1 MRKKDV
7 FTISI
12 YEKYNFL
19 NDDEIQK
26 IISSMKPEDFME
38 HGSIE
43 GNAKSTYRAHENN
56 HFFLDNH
63 KWLEEK
69 IGLDIIKQE
78 QKWFVKHPLLL
89 ERIEKLEKDVK
100 KLKS

>member
-1 MRKKDV
+1 MLR
-7 FTISI
+7 
-12 YEKYNFL
+12 
-19 NDDEIQK
+19 
-26 IISSMKPEDFME
+26 
-38 HGSIE
+38 
-43 GNAKSTYRAHENN
+43 
-56 HFFLDNH
+56 LD

>member
-1 MRKKDV
+1 MFQLIMTLLRV
-7 FTISI
+7 I
-12 YEKYNFL
+12 L
-19 NDDEIQK
+19 K
-26 IISSMKPEDFME
+26 IPYVKNSKTML
-38 HGSIE
+38 
-43 GNAKSTYRAHENN
+43 R
-56 HFFLDNH
+56 LD

>member
-1 MRKKDV
+1 MFQLVMTLLRV
-7 FTISI
+7 I
-12 YEKYNFL
+12 L
-19 NDDEIQK
+19 K
-26 IISSMKPEDFME
+26 IPYVKNSKTMLK
-38 HGSIE
+38 
-43 GNAKSTYRAHENN
+43 
-56 HFFLDNH
+56 LD

-89 ERIEKLEKDVK
+89 ERIEKLEKEVK

>member
-1 MRKKDV
+1 MTLLRV
-7 FTISI
+7 I
-12 YEKYNFL
+12 L
-19 NDDEIQK
+19 K
-26 IISSMKPEDFME
+26 IPYVKNSKTMLK
-38 HGSIE
+38 
-43 GNAKSTYRAHENN
+43 
-56 HFFLDNH
+56 LD

>member
-38 HGSIE
+38 HGSIQ
-43 GNAKSTYRAHENN
+43 
-56 HFFLDNH
+56 
-63 KWLEEK
+63 
-69 IGLDIIKQE
+69 GLSLIHI
-78 QKWFVKHPLLL
+78 
-89 ERIEKLEKDVK
+89 
-100 KLKS
+100 

>member
-1 MRKKDV
+1 MFQLVMTLLRV
-7 FTISI
+7 I
-12 YEKYNFL
+12 L
-19 NDDEIQK
+19 K
-26 IISSMKPEDFME
+26 IPYVKNSKTMLK
-38 HGSIE
+38 
-43 GNAKSTYRAHENN
+43 
-56 HFFLDNH
+56 LD

>member
-1 MRKKDV
+1 MTLLRV
-7 FTISI
+7 V
-12 YEKYNFL
+12 L
-19 NDDEIQK
+19 K
-26 IISSMKPEDFME
+26 IPYVKNSKTML
-38 HGSIE
+38 
-43 GNAKSTYRAHENN
+43 R
-56 HFFLDNH
+56 LD

>member
-1 MRKKDV
+1 MFQLVMTLLRV
-7 FTISI
+7 I
-12 YEKYNFL
+12 L
-19 NDDEIQK
+19 K
-26 IISSMKPEDFME
+26 IPFVKNSKTMLK
-38 HGSIE
+38 
-43 GNAKSTYRAHENN
+43 
-56 HFFLDNH
+56 LD

>member
-1 MRKKDV
+1 MFQLIMTLLRV
-7 FTISI
+7 V
-12 YEKYNFL
+12 L
-19 NDDEIQK
+19 K
-26 IISSMKPEDFME
+26 IPYVKNSKTML
-38 HGSIE
+38 
-43 GNAKSTYRAHENN
+43 R
-56 HFFLDNH
+56 LD

>member
-1 MRKKDV
+1 MTLLRV
-7 FTISI
+7 I
-12 YEKYNFL
+12 L
-19 NDDEIQK
+19 K
-26 IISSMKPEDFME
+26 IPYVKNSKTML
-38 HGSIE
+38 
-43 GNAKSTYRAHENN
+43 R
-56 HFFLDNH
+56 LD

>member
-1 MRKKDV
+1 MFQLVMTLLRV
-7 FTISI
+7 I
-12 YEKYNFL
+12 L
-19 NDDEIQK
+19 K
-26 IISSMKPEDFME
+26 IPFVKNSKTMLK
-38 HGSIE
+38 
-43 GNAKSTYRAHENN
+43 
-56 HFFLDNH
+56 LD

-89 ERIEKLEKDVK
+89 ERIEKLEKDVE

>member
-1 MRKKDV
+1 MFQLVMTVLRV
-7 FTISI
+7 I
-12 YEKYNFL
+12 L
-19 NDDEIQK
+19 K
-26 IISSMKPEDFME
+26 IPYVKNSKTMLK
-38 HGSIE
+38 
-43 GNAKSTYRAHENN
+43 
-56 HFFLDNH
+56 LD

-89 ERIEKLEKDVK
+89 ERIEKLEKEVK

>member
-1 MRKKDV
+1 MFQLVMTLLRV
-7 FTISI
+7 I
-12 YEKYNFL
+12 L
-19 NDDEIQK
+19 K
-26 IISSMKPEDFME
+26 IPFVKNSKTMLK
-38 HGSIE
+38 
-43 GNAKSTYRAHENN
+43 
-56 HFFLDNH
+56 LD

-89 ERIEKLEKDVK
+89 ERIEKLEKEVK

>member
-1 MRKKDV
+1 MFQLVMTLLRV
-7 FTISI
+7 I
-12 YEKYNFL
+12 L
-19 NDDEIQK
+19 K
-26 IISSMKPEDFME
+26 IPFVKNSKTMLK
-38 HGSIE
+38 
-43 GNAKSTYRAHENN
+43 
-56 HFFLDNH
+56 LD

-89 ERIEKLEKDVK
+89 ERIEKLEKDIE

>member
-1 MRKKDV
+1 MFQLVMTLLRV
-7 FTISI
+7 I
-12 YEKYNFL
+12 L
-19 NDDEIQK
+19 K
-26 IISSMKPEDFME
+26 IPYVKNSKTML
-38 HGSIE
+38 
-43 GNAKSTYRAHENN
+43 R
-56 HFFLDNH
+56 LD

-89 ERIEKLEKDVK
+89 ERIEKLEKEVK